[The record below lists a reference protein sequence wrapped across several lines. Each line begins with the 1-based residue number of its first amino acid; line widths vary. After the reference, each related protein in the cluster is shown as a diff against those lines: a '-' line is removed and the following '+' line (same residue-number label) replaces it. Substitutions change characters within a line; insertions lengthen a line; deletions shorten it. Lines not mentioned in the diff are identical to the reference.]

1 MKAVKT
7 KHFRR
12 LIPFL
17 LVVFLFSA
25 CAPLPPPG
33 TPLTP
38 EERASA
44 QRRCIATYTA
54 VGAIGGALGGAFIG
68 AVSGKGKGALIGA
81 AAGAAVGGT
90 LAFAIAWGRCLAAY
104 SDLTSYPVAGGA
116 ETAKR
121 TGYDTSQGEVI
132 KIENYVLNPPGVSPG
147 GKVQMNGSYYV
158 MAPEGEREVKV
169 TETRALAFLDPEK
182 NEWKDLGSVD
192 QEVTSAIGTRRAEG
206 NFDIPADAP
215 EGRYR
220 ITLKVSAFGKTDQLA
235 QNLTVEKGLAMG
247 PSESV
252 EGTAS
257 GAKSLGKGDVK
268 KKAKK
273 KK

>member
-1 MKAVKT
+1 
-7 KHFRR
+7 
-12 LIPFL
+12 
-17 LVVFLFSA
+17 
-25 CAPLPPPG
+25 
-33 TPLTP
+33 
-38 EERASA
+38 
-44 QRRCIATYTA
+44 
-54 VGAIGGALGGAFIG
+54 
-68 AVSGKGKGALIGA
+68 
-81 AAGAAVGGT
+81 
-90 LAFAIAWGRCLAAY
+90 
-104 SDLTSYPVAGGA
+104 
-116 ETAKR
+116 
-121 TGYDTSQGEVI
+121 
-132 KIENYVLNPPGVSPG
+132 
-147 GKVQMNGSYYV
+147 MNGSYYV

-169 TETRALAFLDPEK
+169 TETRALAFFDPEK

-220 ITLKVSAFGKTDQLA
+220 ITLKVSAFGKTDQLT

-252 EGTAS
+252 EGTVS